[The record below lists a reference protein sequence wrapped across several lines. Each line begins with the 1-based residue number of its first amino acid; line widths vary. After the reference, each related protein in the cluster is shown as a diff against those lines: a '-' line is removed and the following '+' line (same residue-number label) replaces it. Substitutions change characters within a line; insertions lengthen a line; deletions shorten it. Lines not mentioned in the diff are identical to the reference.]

1 MIVDSDLG
9 SLWTK
14 ELEQLSQVHLGTAL
28 CIKWYDPCHE
38 LTLSLRRKANPMS
51 QGHPLREPRQ
61 EFIGRLGRI
70 KISVDPGNLR
80 FECAPTG
87 SEKYLLEHGEQLAQI
102 LRRVVYPRQVA
113 QQGSRGLRSHFPTPL
128 SGW

>member
-28 CIKWYDPCHE
+28 CIKGYDPCHE

-80 FECAPTG
+80 FECAPPAG
-87 SEKYLLEHGEQLAQI
+87 PKKYFLKYREQLAQVF
-102 LRRVVYPRQVA
+102 RRVVDPRQVA
-113 QQGSRGLRSHFPTPL
+113 QQGSRGIRSHFPTP
-128 SGW
+128 